1 LQSGRE
7 LPQKNKRDT
16 KIKLRVPSWPLWL
29 NALIWAC
36 HPVNCHPTISHGFP
50 PAEQTD
56 VVPEQPRALA
66 VVPDA
71 LPAAVAAQ
79 TDVVPARVEA
89 AVAAQTDVVPARVE
103 AAVAYTYCAQSA
115 VAGQA

>member
-1 LQSGRE
+1 LS
-7 LPQKNKRDT
+7 
-16 KIKLRVPSWPLWL
+16 
-29 NALIWAC
+29 C
-36 HPVNCHPTISHGFP
+36 HLTISHGFP

-56 VVPEQPRALA
+56 VVPEQPRA

-89 AVAAQTDVVPARVE
+89 AVCTYYVPSAAAEQE
-103 AAVAYTYCAQSA
+103 
-115 VAGQA
+115 